1 MNSQQKTVN
10 LLTMCCRAGR
20 LINGF
25 DAVKDAAVN
34 KGISCVLITS
44 DISVK
49 TLKEVKFFCNNTG
62 TNLYKIDLTSL
73 DIMKA
78 IRKEVVVIG
87 VADYGFAQRFKTLG
101 TPVKATVPRSAK
113 KSRTDNNNN
122 NNK

>member
-20 LINGF
+20 LIKGF
-25 DAVKDAAVN
+25 EAVKESAINSGV
-34 KGISCVLITS
+34 SCVLITS

-62 TNLYKIDLTSL
+62 TNLYKIDLTSYDML
-73 DIMKA
+73 YA
-78 IRKEVVVIG
+78 IRKEVVVVG

-113 KSRTDNNNN
+113 KRGTDNNNN
-122 NNK
+122 K